1 MKTKFQQLRNDLENL
16 EDQDPSEQG
25 INRQG
30 MKTGGTSGK
39 VSNYILLF
47 AFLITLVFYAGSR
60 ITLPSVDGDTIESI
74 FDDFNRPDQAILD
87 GMGDWMQEMGYGEL
101 TDDELI
107 DLRRQGVTAT
117 YTSQIRDIG
126 YTDVTLDQL
135 VDLQDASVSTDYTR
149 MMKELGYEL
158 SIDDLIRSRE
168 NNVTA
173 YFTSNMMDLGY
184 TFEELTL
191 ENLIRMRSL
200 GVTHNLAERLTEQN
214 GERPSIDDLI
224 KYRISNQ

>member
-25 INRQG
+25 LNRQG
-30 MKTGGTSGK
+30 MKSGGSSGK

-60 ITLPSVDGDTIESI
+60 ITLPTVNGDTIESI
-74 FDDFNRPDQAILD
+74 FDDFNRPDQTVLD

-101 TDDELI
+101 TDEELI
-107 DLRRQGVTAT
+107 ALRRQGVSAT

-149 MMKELGYEL
+149 MMKELGYDL
-158 SIDDLIRSRE
+158 SIDDLIRSRN

-214 GERPSIDDLI
+214 GERPSVDDLI